1 MQDFKNKIKKG
12 GKTALFFL
20 ILMTILT
27 GLSIFVTE
35 ISKKNDKLIQGRNK
49 SLIQIQ
55 QEPENSIDLLIL
67 GDSLSYTALS
77 PMQMWRDYGITSFIG
92 GQSGQKI
99 HETYYMLKT
108 ALETQSPKL
117 VVIETDVLLHSRTGL
132 GRIREKIEEKLS
144 FYFPVFRYHNI
155 WKPLLMGTEYAEESY
170 KGFMLRDTI
179 QAYKKGEYMKETAD
193 KVTLS
198 PVVTEYMD
206 KIINLCSENDIQ
218 ILLVSTPSP
227 VNYNFKKYNALKEYA
242 KENNLKYLHMNLK
255 VKKLGINWESDTLDK
270 GDHLNLLGAQKITGY
285 FGDYLK
291 SRYNLLDHRKDKKYE
306 MWNRDAEDYEKK
318 LEKKIEMMQKSL
330 RNI

>member
-206 KIINLCSENDIQ
+206 KIINLCSENGIQ

-242 KENNLKYLHMNLK
+242 KENNLKYLDMNLK

>member
-242 KENNLKYLHMNLK
+242 KENNLKYLDMNLK

>member
-242 KENNLKYLHMNLK
+242 KENNLKYLDMNLK

-270 GDHLNLLGAQKITGY
+270 GDHFCLRIFFGNITCTT
-285 FGDYLK
+285 F
-291 SRYNLLDHRKDKKYE
+291 
-306 MWNRDAEDYEKK
+306 
-318 LEKKIEMMQKSL
+318 
-330 RNI
+330 

>member
-1 MQDFKNKIKKG
+1 
-12 GKTALFFL
+12 
-20 ILMTILT
+20 MTILT

-117 VVIETDVLLHSRTGL
+117 GVIETDVLLHSRTGL

-206 KIINLCSENDIQ
+206 KIINLCNENGIQ

-242 KENNLKYLHMNLK
+242 KENNLKYLDMNLK

>member
-1 MQDFKNKIKKG
+1 
-12 GKTALFFL
+12 
-20 ILMTILT
+20 
-27 GLSIFVTE
+27 
-35 ISKKNDKLIQGRNK
+35 
-49 SLIQIQ
+49 
-55 QEPENSIDLLIL
+55 
-67 GDSLSYTALS
+67 
-77 PMQMWRDYGITSFIG
+77 
-92 GQSGQKI
+92 
-99 HETYYMLKT
+99 TYYMLKT

-132 GRIREKIEEKLS
+132 GRIREKIEKKLS

-242 KENNLKYLHMNLK
+242 KENNLKYLDMNLK

>member
-179 QAYKKGEYMKETAD
+179 QAYKEGEYMKETAD

-206 KIINLCSENDIQ
+206 KIINLCNENGIQ

-242 KENNLKYLHMNLK
+242 KENNLKYLDMNLK

>member
-108 ALETQSPKL
+108 ALETQSTKL

-206 KIINLCSENDIQ
+206 KIINLCNENGIQ

-242 KENNLKYLHMNLK
+242 KENNLKYLDMNLK

>member
-55 QEPENSIDLLIL
+55 KEPENSIDLLIL

-242 KENNLKYLHMNLK
+242 KENNLKYLDMNLK

>member
-35 ISKKNDKLIQGRNK
+35 ISRKNDKLIQGRNK

-242 KENNLKYLHMNLK
+242 KENNLKYLDMNLK

>member
-198 PVVTEYMD
+198 PVVTEYVD

-242 KENNLKYLHMNLK
+242 KENNLKYLDMNLK

>member
-227 VNYNFKKYNALKEYA
+227 VNYNFKKYNALKKYA
-242 KENNLKYLHMNLK
+242 KENNLKYLDMNLK

>member
-206 KIINLCSENDIQ
+206 KIINLCNENGIQ
-218 ILLVSTPSP
+218 ILLVSTTSP

-242 KENNLKYLHMNLK
+242 KENNLKYLDMNLK

>member
-99 HETYYMLKT
+99 HETYYILKT

-242 KENNLKYLHMNLK
+242 KENNLKYLDMNLK